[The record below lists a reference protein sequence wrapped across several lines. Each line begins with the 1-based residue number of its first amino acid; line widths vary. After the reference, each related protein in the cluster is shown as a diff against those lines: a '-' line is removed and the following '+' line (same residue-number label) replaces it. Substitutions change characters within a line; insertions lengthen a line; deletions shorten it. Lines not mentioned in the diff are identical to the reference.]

1 LLVLR
6 LEAVPA
12 SIRRAVTP
20 LLARVG
26 QPGAAVELAWCSAI
40 YPSYKTHAVDQYGPF
55 QFKSVSAQAWT
66 VGDNGKVNNDAFSE
80 VRYYIRL
87 NLFVFLIRGR

>member
-1 LLVLR
+1 LVLR

-26 QPGAAVELAWCSAI
+26 QPGEAVELAWCSAI
-40 YPSYKTHAVDQYGPF
+40 YPSYKTHAVDQYEPF
-55 QFKSVSAQAWT
+55 QFKSVSAQP
-66 VGDNGKVNNDAFSE
+66 
-80 VRYYIRL
+80 
-87 NLFVFLIRGR
+87 GRSVKTAK